1 MPKYHV
7 MPQTG
12 EVVTCRGRK
21 HCPVLPIES
30 HATDKAEA
38 VELHEV
44 EMARFRA
51 EAAHYESRV
60 SVDPRVKTQVPAVEV
75 AKTTDGVTYVPN
87 YHEYRAAAR
96 ERDLE
101 EMVLKNFP
109 RPKFTLSRL
118 FSKEERATQ
127 ELLSRFWL
135 RYDNAT
141 EFTEHPYT
149 RAVAWLE
156 DVVYT
161 TEDKTYSTVDQWDFF
176 FGVLFLPYL
185 VFGKNRVMV
194 KAATPE
200 QVSALNWAQALIPAP
215 AFREPGCKC

>member
-21 HCPVLPIES
+21 HCPILPIES

-38 VELHEV
+38 VVLHEV

-51 EAAHYESRV
+51 EVTHYESRV
-60 SVDPRVKTQVPAVEV
+60 SVDPRVKTQVPKIEV
-75 AKTTDGVTYVPN
+75 AKTDAGVTYFPN
-87 YHEYRAAAR
+87 YHDYRAAAR
-96 ERDLE
+96 ERELE
-101 EMVLKNFP
+101 EMVIKNFP
-109 RPKFTLSRL
+109 RPKFSFARL
-118 FSKEERATQ
+118 FSKEEKATQ
-127 ELLSRFWL
+127 ELLANFWL

-141 EFTEHPYT
+141 EFTEYPYT
-149 RAVAWLE
+149 RAVEWLNQ
-156 DVVYT
+156 VTYA

-176 FGVLFLPYL
+176 FGVIFLPYL
-185 VFGKNRVMV
+185 LLGKNRVMV

-200 QVSALNWAQALIPAP
+200 QFSALDWAQGLIPSP
-215 AFREPGCKC
+215 AFRETGCKC